1 MVRRTKKIQEMK
13 GIDRLSNLPD
23 CILHQIL
30 SFMDTKSSIQ
40 TCILSRR
47 WRSLWKYVPVLTF
60 NQSSFRSNRGFE
72 QYVDKVLSLRS
83 DCSSISKV
91 TIDYHNKEK
100 HLFARVM
107 KYAAFHGV
115 QDLFVHSSS
124 MRSLDV
130 VVSVCYSYQS
140 LKVLELNYIYF
151 DKNAVGLWSCLQL
164 LESLTLIGCRFV
176 FRDAAYDAFNSFP
189 RLETLKLDRCS
200 AIANEID
207 ASVLKVTAPKLL
219 NLEITVPGFY
229 SFEIVAPKLQ
239 SFTLE
244 IDPYCNIIVPDVS
257 ESNLPSLDRA
267 NIKLLNWHDFMDT
280 SSSSDNDYTRRMMI
294 DRCTSLFKILHNVR
308 VLDLQ
313 VEAFELLVEVCNL
326 ANREASP
333 FERIKSLSL
342 KHSEKSLDI
351 VPDQVISYFLGES
364 PNEEDKHFTVEYV
377 RLTGIPPWSRSDS
390 DNRQSLTRDAHLPR
404 LLLVK
409 PEVVKQSDRKVEETG
424 LDKQSSMFLSV
435 VTVVCSVE
443 PEKWEEKLNLLKEFG
458 FTDEDNGFAF
468 KRDPKISAIGFLL
481 GYQFSP
487 R

>member
-1 MVRRTKKIQEMK
+1 MPLLSLFVIVGRARALPAIFATELTSRVPRFCSDYSPGISSIMVNCTSAPTKKIQEMK

-390 DNRQSLTRDAHLPR
+390 D
-404 LLLVK
+404 K
-409 PEVVKQSDRKVEETG
+409 
-424 LDKQSSMFLSV
+424 SS
-435 VTVVCSVE
+435 
-443 PEKWEEKLNLLKEFG
+443 
-458 FTDEDNGFAF
+458 
-468 KRDPKISAIGFLL
+468 
-481 GYQFSP
+481 
-487 R
+487 